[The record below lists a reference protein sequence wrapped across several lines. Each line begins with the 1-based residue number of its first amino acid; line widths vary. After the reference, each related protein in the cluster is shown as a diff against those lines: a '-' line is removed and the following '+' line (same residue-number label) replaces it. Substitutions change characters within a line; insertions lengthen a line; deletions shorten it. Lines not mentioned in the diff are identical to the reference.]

1 MVYNGRTKKRFLGT
15 LFAISVVSNTIFSS
29 EGFLY
34 FQILLTLLILVTI
47 FIQFKFKIDD
57 GYLTYQ
63 ILIMKMPIYQKV
75 VYPNQIIALKF
86 KRVGW
91 ANKVAII
98 QVEKGLNIR
107 LVNFVPQNVFVA
119 LIDFA
124 NKYDISISKTK
135 DYLILEK
142 YY

>member
-1 MVYNGRTKKRFLGT
+1 MT
-15 LFAISVVSNTIFSS
+15 L
-29 EGFLY
+29 Y
-34 FQILLTLLILVTI
+34 R
-47 FIQFKFKIDD
+47 
-57 GYLTYQ
+57 
-63 ILIMKMPIYQKV
+63 KV
-75 VYPNQIIALKF
+75 VYTHQITKMKF

-91 ANKVAII
+91 ATKAAII

-107 LVNFVPQNVFVA
+107 VVNFVPNNVFVD

-142 YY
+142 